1 MPRAY
6 YKPFTAYEEAFGFH
20 ATRRNAYIMCSVL
33 FGGLLLKCM
42 LLVKY
47 SSVVNPN
54 RTSPLED
61 DPRYQEL
68 MERRLV
74 LTEDL
79 STQDTRP
86 RDICTAAFEGD
97 TARVEQ
103 LVTAAGVYSGRWHS
117 PFVVDTSAAARDA
130 LAHWEGVGN
139 DEDDEGY
146 GGAEED
152 IEEVLGEEEM
162 AKLKAHPVL
171 RGIVKAYSLDEQ
183 ALGGAAEDGEGADS
197 VAEHIQ
203 QHGLLRMSTTPPVD
217 MTLYGILFSCRE
229 VPTAAVGA
237 AVSEESSVPLQVRW
251 QPSKRS
257 RYAGTPLHWAVLAR
271 AHDTVR
277 FLVEHGADCSAGLKA
292 VTNDGA
298 APDAQLAMCDQKVLG
313 SLTPARMAA
322 DNESH
327 STLEVLE
334 RAVAAQEARRA
345 DEEAFFIML
354 EKRLRRR
361 REEYLR
367 RFEEA
372 RAQRLRE
379 AEEARRAEAEEG
391 EEAEESDLSGED
403 KNDSGSENIDTGE
416 EDEEADG

>member
-1 MPRAY
+1 M
-6 YKPFTAYEEAFGFH
+6 
-20 ATRRNAYIMCSVL
+20 N
-33 FGGLLLKCM
+33 
-42 LLVKY
+42 
-47 SSVVNPN
+47 
-54 RTSPLED
+54 
-61 DPRYQEL
+61 
-68 MERRLV
+68 
-74 LTEDL
+74 
-79 STQDTRP
+79 TRP

-117 PFVVDTSAAARDA
+117 PFAVDTSAAARDA
-130 LAHWEGVGN
+130 LAHWEGVGDN
-139 DEDDEGY
+139 QDNEGY

-152 IEEVLGEEEM
+152 IEEMLSGEEM
-162 AKLKAHPVL
+162 AKLMAHPAL
-171 RGIVKAYSLDEQ
+171 CGIVKAYSLDRQ
-183 ALGGAAEDGEGADS
+183 ALGGAAEDSEAASGEEGADAYTQDDNAALLDEEVEEAAEEDRQAQQGDILLYKRLLAHQLHRNS

-229 VPTAAVGA
+229 VPTAAGGA

-257 RYAGTPLHWAVLAR
+257 RYAGTPLHWAVLAH

-277 FLVEHGADCSAGLKA
+277 FLVKHGADCTAGLKA
-292 VTNDGA
+292 VTNDGE
-298 APDAQLAMCDQKVLG
+298 APDVQLARCDQRVLA

-327 STLEVLE
+327 GTLEVLE
-334 RAVAAQEARRA
+334 RAVAAHEARRA

-354 EKRLRRR
+354 EKRLQRR

-372 RAQRLRE
+372 RAHRLRE
-379 AEEARRAEAEEG
+379 AEEARRAEAEEAEG
-391 EEAEESDLSGED
+391 AEESNLSGED
-403 KNDSGSENIDTGE
+403 DEDGSGSENMDAGE

>member
-1 MPRAY
+1 M
-6 YKPFTAYEEAFGFH
+6 
-20 ATRRNAYIMCSVL
+20 S
-33 FGGLLLKCM
+33 
-42 LLVKY
+42 
-47 SSVVNPN
+47 
-54 RTSPLED
+54 
-61 DPRYQEL
+61 
-68 MERRLV
+68 
-74 LTEDL
+74 
-79 STQDTRP
+79 TRP

-130 LAHWEGVGN
+130 IAHWEGVGN

-183 ALGGAAEDGEGADS
+183 ALGGAAEDGEGAGAYMQDDDAALLDEEAEEAAEVDRRAQQGDILLYKRLLAHQLHRDS

-327 STLEVLE
+327 GTLEVLE